1 MAPHMNFFTAD
12 AFAQV
17 ERLEKTGWPREQAVA
32 IVQSQHELF
41 EHAVVNTLATKSYV
55 FALRLEMSDMKSDII
70 KWVAGMLVVQA
81 AAVSTLVK
89 LL

>member
-1 MAPHMNFFTAD
+1 MSSFTLD
-12 AFAQV
+12 TLAQV
-17 ERLEKTGWPREQAVA
+17 ESLEKTGLPREQAVA

-41 EHAVVNTLATKSYV
+41 ENAVVNTLATKSDV
-55 FALRLEMSDMKSDII
+55 LALRLEMSDMKADII

-81 AAVSTLVK
+81 AAVPTLVK

>member
-1 MAPHMNFFTAD
+1 MSSFTLD
-12 AFAQV
+12 TLAQV
-17 ERLEKTGWPREQAVA
+17 ERLEKTGLPREQAVA

-41 EHAVVNTLATKSYV
+41 ENAVVNTLATKSDV
-55 FALRLEMSDMKSDII
+55 LALRIEMSDMKSDII